1 MKRITIKEIRK
12 WIKSL
17 EESRYRKVYY
27 PDARRVAWFVNNST
41 LKETDMP
48 ETMLKKWKM
57 AEYRREKF
65 LAKKYMREVLNQKI
79 NESKLRK
86 LIQRLVTEQIK

>member
-41 LKETDMP
+41 LKEADMP
-48 ETMLKKWKM
+48 ESMIKKWKL

-79 NESKLRK
+79 NESKLRE
-86 LIQRLVTEQIK
+86 LIQRLVTEQTK

>member
-48 ETMLKKWKM
+48 ESMVKKWKL

>member
-48 ETMLKKWKM
+48 ESMIKKWKL
-57 AEYRREKF
+57 AEYKREKF
-65 LAKKYMREVLNQKI
+65 LAKKYMKEVLDQKI
-79 NESKLRK
+79 NESKLRE
-86 LIQRLVTEQIK
+86 LIQRLVTEQTK

>member
-41 LKETDMP
+41 LKEADMP
-48 ETMLKKWKM
+48 ETMIKKWKL

>member
-48 ETMLKKWKM
+48 ETMLKKWKL

-65 LAKKYMREVLNQKI
+65 LAQKYMREVLNQKI

-86 LIQRLVTEQIK
+86 LIQRLVTEQSQ

>member
-27 PDARRVAWFVNNST
+27 PDARRVAWFINNST

-48 ETMLKKWKM
+48 ETMLKKWKL

-65 LAKKYMREVLNQKI
+65 LAKKYIKEILNQKI

-86 LIQRLVTEQIK
+86 LIQRLVTEQTQ

>member
-27 PDARRVAWFVNNST
+27 PDARRVALFVNNST
-41 LKETDMP
+41 LKEADMP
-48 ETMLKKWKM
+48 ESMIKKWKL

-86 LIQRLVTEQIK
+86 LIQRLVTEHIK

>member
-48 ETMLKKWKM
+48 ETMLKKWKL

-65 LAKKYMREVLNQKI
+65 LAKKYMKEVLSQKI
-79 NESKLRK
+79 NESKLRE

>member
-41 LKETDMP
+41 LKEADIP
-48 ETMLKKWKM
+48 ESMIKKWKL